1 MSLTETWETNERAGL
16 GKAGEYIERL
26 ISVPLNPDPLNSNK
40 ESDGYFDLYYFIH
53 KPPGVSGAIKTVLF
67 CAGGPGEI
75 VKPGDENFVKFLI
88 DQNTAYQVVHFHL
101 RGSGFSQIPPAN
113 QFDKFLRTSHAVED
127 IETIR
132 TAVLGKE
139 PWDGIVGYSYGT
151 VVAQQY
157 ASRYKEKGVR
167 KLILIGPLS
176 THKFKRATPTTATQ
190 VLDEYTKAVEK
201 IRQEILE
208 GIIDNNKEFE
218 GLKSIKPRLNKL
230 LSVAFDKIESNFS
243 NERYVADNYEQLK
256 KSGELNKAGLNPEQY
271 SRLFFEKL
279 RELRNIGWQ
288 PITVGG
294 LQQRQIRAV
303 KVIVKGLEPHL
314 KAVKDLGDLEPDQP
328 SVDAPPDESYRAL
341 YVIRT
346 YDGLHRKFL
355 KEWFAG
361 NKGDVRAALERSG
374 GRFGGK
380 KIIKKI
386 GIADDTPKIWDPA
399 DYKHNVP
406 TLVLKGG
413 ADPVTADGQAEHYC
427 EQALMGPRTLIEF
440 EGIGHGFDL
449 PLVSITQP
457 YLIGSVRIDP
467 GTFQGLHQKKV
478 EGSIPRVARIIEV
491 DGSNDQNV
499 AAVKPHS
506 EFDFRDVIIKS
517 NDSVSVQVI
526 NLNSEAKD
534 TEGIKLIIK
543 HLLFEGE
550 VVLQPSKVPPGG
562 ESWVRGSFKIFD
574 KNIQLVPPVKLEPG
588 LQFILESEQMKL
600 PDKVTIGIK
609 NTFNKPVKG
618 ELKNWMYIPKEKEGV
633 EFQGPC
639 QGEGLSSR
647 NCAIY
652 AFLEMEYE
660 DFRQEK
666 SEFLGQIGQYIK
678 PPRHWSV

>member
-1 MSLTETWETNERAGL
+1 MSSTEGWETKERTGL

-26 ISVPLNPDPLNSNK
+26 ISVPLNPDK

-75 VKPGDENFVKFLI
+75 VRPGDENFVKFLI
-88 DQNTAYQVVHFHL
+88 DQNTAYRVVHFHL
-101 RGSGFSQIPPAN
+101 RGSGFSQIPPSN

-127 IETIR
+127 IERIR
-132 TAVLGKE
+132 IAVLGKE

-157 ASRYKEKGVR
+157 ACRYKEMGVR
-167 KLILIGPLS
+167 KLILIGPIS
-176 THKFKRATPTTATQ
+176 MHKFKLATPATATQ
-190 VLDEYTKAVEK
+190 VLDEYTKAVQE
-201 IRQEILE
+201 IRGAILE

-218 GLKSIKPRLNKL
+218 GLRSIKPHINNL
-230 LSVAFDKIESNFS
+230 LSDVFDKIESSFS
-243 NERYVADNYEQLK
+243 NEQYVADNYEQLK
-256 KSGELNKAGLNPEQY
+256 ESGELNNAGLDPEQY

-288 PITVGG
+288 PITIGG
-294 LQQRQIRAV
+294 LQQRQIQAA
-303 KVIVKGLEPHL
+303 KVIVKGLAPKLPATKE
-314 KAVKDLGDLEPDQP
+314 LGALEPDAR
-328 SVDAPPDESYRAL
+328 SVDDPSDESYRDL

-355 KEWFAG
+355 KEWFT
-361 NKGDVRAALERSG
+361 NDRRDVRAALERSG
-374 GRFGGK
+374 GRAGGNE
-380 KIIKKI
+380 IIKKI
-386 GIADDTPKIWDPA
+386 GIADDMPKIWDPA
-399 DYKHNVP
+399 DCKHSVP

-449 PLVSITQP
+449 PLVSITKP
-457 YLIGSVRIDP
+457 YLIGSVRIDA
-467 GTFQGLHQKKV
+467 GLLQGLHEKEV

-491 DGSNDQNV
+491 DGGNTEKV
-499 AAVKPHS
+499 AAAKSRS
-506 EFDFRDVIIKS
+506 EFDFRDVIVLS
-517 NDSVSVQVI
+517 NDTVSVQVI
-526 NLNSEAKD
+526 NLTSEAKD
-534 TEGIKLIIK
+534 TEAIKLTIK

-550 VVLQPSKVPPGG
+550 VVLQRSKVPPGG
-562 ESWVRGSFKIFD
+562 ESWVDGSFEIFD
-574 KNIQLVPPVKLEPG
+574 RNIQLVPPANLEPG
-588 LQFILESEQMKL
+588 LQFIPESERMML
-600 PDKVTIGIK
+600 PDKVTIRIK
-609 NTFNKPVKG
+609 NTANKPIKG
-618 ELKNWMYIPKEKEGV
+618 EKKNWIYIPEPGAM
-633 EFQGPC
+633 FRGPC

-666 SEFLGQIGQYIK
+666 SEFLGQIAKYIK
-678 PPRHWSV
+678 TPKHWSV

>member
-1 MSLTETWETNERAGL
+1 MSSTETWETKERTGL

-26 ISVPLNPDPLNSNK
+26 ISVPLNPDK

-53 KPPGVSGAIKTVLF
+53 KPPGVGGAIKTVLF

-75 VKPGDENFVKFLI
+75 VRPGDENFVKFLI

-101 RGSGFSQIPPAN
+101 RGSGFSQIPPSN
-113 QFDKFLRTSHAVED
+113 RFDKFLRTSHAVED
-127 IETIR
+127 IERIR
-132 TAVLGKE
+132 IAVLGKE

-157 ASRYKEKGVR
+157 ACRYKEMGVR
-167 KLILIGPLS
+167 KLILIGPIS
-176 THKFKRATPTTATQ
+176 MHKFKLATPATANQ
-190 VLDEYTKAVEK
+190 VLDEYTKAVQE
-201 IRQEILE
+201 IRQAILE

-218 GLKSIKPRLNKL
+218 GLSAIKPHLSIL
-230 LSVAFDKIESNFS
+230 LSDVFDKVESNFS

-256 KSGELNKAGLNPEQY
+256 ESRELKNKAGFNPRQY

-279 RELRNIGWQ
+279 HELRYIGWQ

-294 LQQRQIRAV
+294 LQQKQIQAV
-303 KVIVKGLEPHL
+303 KVIVKGLAPNLQATKE
-314 KAVKDLGDLEPDQP
+314 LGALEPDAR
-328 SVDAPPDESYRAL
+328 SVDDLPDESSRVL

-346 YDGLHRKFL
+346 FDGLYRKFL
-355 KEWFAG
+355 KEWLADDKRDIQG
-361 NKGDVRAALERSG
+361 ALERSG
-374 GRFGGK
+374 GTVGNE
-380 KIIKKI
+380 IIKKI

-399 DYKHNVP
+399 DYKHSVP

-449 PLVSITQP
+449 PLVAITRP

-467 GTFQGLHQKKV
+467 GLLQGLHEKEA

-491 DGSNDQNV
+491 DDGNTEKV
-499 AAVKPHS
+499 AAAKSHS
-506 EFDFRDVIIKS
+506 EFDFRDVIILS
-517 NDSVSVQVI
+517 NDTVSVQVI
-526 NLNSEAKD
+526 NLADEAKD
-534 TEGIKLIIK
+534 TEGIRLIVK
-543 HLLFEGE
+543 HLFFKGE
-550 VVLQPSKVPPGG
+550 VVLRRSKVPPGG
-562 ESWVRGSFKIFD
+562 ESWVEGSLKMFD
-574 KNIQLVPPVKLEPG
+574 RNIELVPPANLEPE
-588 LQFILESEQMKL
+588 LQFMPGSERMKL
-600 PDKVTIGIK
+600 PDKVTLGIK
-609 NTFNKPVKG
+609 NTANKPTKG
-618 ELKNWMYIPKEKEGV
+618 KPKNWIYIPDEGAK
-633 EFQGPC
+633 FQGPC

-666 SEFLGQIGQYIK
+666 SEFLGQIARYIK
-678 PPRHWSV
+678 TPKHWSV